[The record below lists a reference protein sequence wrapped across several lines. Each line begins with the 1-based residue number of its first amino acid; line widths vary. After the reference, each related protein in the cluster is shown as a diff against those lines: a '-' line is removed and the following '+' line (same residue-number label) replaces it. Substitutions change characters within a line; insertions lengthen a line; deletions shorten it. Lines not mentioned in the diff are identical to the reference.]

1 MQTGAD
7 SPQKSQALHA
17 LFNLIILHVF
27 CTVSSLS
34 SAEPFLRGWNQ
45 LCVCVCVRVCLCRP
59 RRLNWCKHRQEETD
73 NTRMCVSLCVS
84 LYICMKHASVKRISA
99 QKLFPFSPVSVFL
112 CLPLVVPYT
121 CSFICPIFFLSFPSS
136 SVFSSVF
143 SSSPPLRSSLHS
155 YLCVLRP
162 CIPSLLFV
170 LSAFSSCLVSP
181 LLPRE
186 RRAELKRSGCCGE
199 KSSSRRIRCKWFLP
213 GPL

>member
-99 QKLFPFSPVSVFL
+99 QKLFPFSPVSVFF
-112 CLPLVVPYT
+112 CLPLLVPYT
-121 CSFICPIFFLSFPSS
+121 CSFICPILFF
-136 SVFSSVF
+136 
-143 SSSPPLRSSLHS
+143 
-155 YLCVLRP
+155 VL
-162 CIPSLLFV
+162 SLLFG
-170 LSAFSSCLVSP
+170 LLFSLFFIASSP
-181 LLPRE
+181 LLFALLPLCPPPLYPLSPLCPLRLLLLS
-186 RRAELKRSGCCGE
+186 RLTSPPSRAKGWAETIGVLRWKE
-199 KSSSRRIRCKWFLP
+199 QQP
-213 GPL
+213 PHQV